1 MLFSAGE
8 WLYIVLVPHSNEG
21 RGPDYLVVC
30 LCFWFDKFLRFFL
43 RALQSKSNHLSVS
56 KRFFFGLT
64 VVKLLFCA
72 VCIICCLDLVLLID
86 AELVFRVRLCLE

>member
-1 MLFSAGE
+1 MFFSAGE

-21 RGPDYLVVC
+21 GGPDYLVV
-30 LCFWFDKFLRFFL
+30 LFWFDTFLRFFL

-64 VVKLLFCA
+64 VVKLLL
-72 VCIICCLDLVLLID
+72 CCLV
-86 AELVFRVRLCLE
+86 